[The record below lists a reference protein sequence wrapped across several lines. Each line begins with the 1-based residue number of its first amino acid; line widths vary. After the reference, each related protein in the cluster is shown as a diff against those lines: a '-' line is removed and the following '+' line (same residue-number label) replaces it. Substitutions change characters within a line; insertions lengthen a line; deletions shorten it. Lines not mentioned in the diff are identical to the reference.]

1 MDTAMNN
8 RLNLFIA
15 VLVAALFLGLNT
27 LYVVSERQLAV
38 VTQFQRLVS
47 TQESAGLK
55 VKMPFLQRVEYF
67 DARLQRL
74 DVEPEMFMTNEKK
87 WLLVD
92 YFVEWRIKDLRTFYT
107 SVQGSLDRA
116 GSLLDQLVKE
126 GLRGEFVKYTVKETL
141 VEGRGSIM
149 DSIAK
154 QLQGEALRRYGIE
167 IVDVRLKRIDFS
179 DDIRDHVFERM
190 RAERERVSKSLR
202 AQGEEKSQVI
212 RANAEREAAETLAQA
227 QQEAQIVRGEADAEA
242 AKLYAEGYG
251 QDLEFYQ
258 FWRSMNAYGQSLSSG
273 EKNTLIVAPD
283 SQFFRYLRA
292 AEPVAPPAGQP

>member
-179 DDIRDHVFERM
+179 DDIRDACGPSASASP
-190 RAERERVSKSLR
+190 RACAPR
-202 AQGEEKSQVI
+202 ARRNPRLSAPTPSGRPPKPWPRPSRRPRLCAARPTPRRPNSMP
-212 RANAEREAAETLAQA
+212 RATARIWSST
-227 QQEAQIVRGEADAEA
+227 
-242 AKLYAEGYG
+242 
-251 QDLEFYQ
+251 
-258 FWRSMNAYGQSLSSG
+258 SSG
-273 EKNTLIVAPD
+273 GP
-283 SQFFRYLRA
+283 
-292 AEPVAPPAGQP
+292 

>member
-92 YFVEWRIKDLRTFYT
+92 YFVEWRIKDLRTGYET
-107 SVQGSLDRA
+107 SNTQAVLDGGLDPFLQASLKQG
-116 GSLLDQLVKE
+116 
-126 GLRGEFVKYTVKETL
+126 
-141 VEGRGSIM
+141 VE
-149 DSIAK
+149 A
-154 QLQGEALRRYGIE
+154 
-167 IVDVRLKRIDFS
+167 
-179 DDIRDHVFERM
+179 
-190 RAERERVSKSLR
+190 
-202 AQGEEKSQVI
+202 
-212 RANAEREAAETLAQA
+212 
-227 QQEAQIVRGEADAEA
+227 
-242 AKLYAEGYG
+242 
-251 QDLEFYQ
+251 
-258 FWRSMNAYGQSLSSG
+258 
-273 EKNTLIVAPD
+273 
-283 SQFFRYLRA
+283 
-292 AEPVAPPAGQP
+292 